1 MSRVLV
7 VEDNAD
13 LLFALRNALQVDGH
27 DVDVATSGPDG
38 VETALRV
45 EPDLVILDV
54 MLPGYDGYRVLR
66 QLRERDF
73 QAPVLMLTAKGE
85 EEDKVR
91 GFRLGADDYVTKPF
105 GAMELLARVDALL
118 RRHRRHSAP
127 GPGPGA
133 GAAARAETF
142 GELEINLRAHTV
154 KRNGV
159 PVPLRPKE
167 YELLAA
173 LVERRGTVV
182 TREELL
188 RDVWHYRDDV
198 TSRTIDIHVA
208 ELRRK
213 LEPDPQSP
221 RHIVT
226 VRKVGLRF
234 EP

>member
-27 DVDVATSGPDG
+27 DVEVATSGPDG
-38 VETALRV
+38 VETALRLD
-45 EPDLVILDV
+45 PDLVILDV

-66 QLRERDF
+66 QLREQDF
-73 QAPVLMLTAKGE
+73 QAPVLMLTARGE

-118 RRHRRHSAP
+118 RRNRRHAAP
-127 GPGPGA
+127 GPGA
-133 GAAARAETF
+133 KAETF

-159 PVPLRPKE
+159 PVALRPKE

-213 LEPDPQSP
+213 LEPDPQAP